1 MYGGR
6 ILADNNGNIFGDN
19 ATGRA
24 DAAFLNALGIKWEG
38 NGNRPDLT
46 ALYTSPDRNDIG
58 FTKSLNDAI
67 NRSNL
72 SEQRLIA
79 LLDRTIQARGSDA
92 ERHYVNGSV
101 VDDGHAYIYAV
112 TKFLVEHYIPRLH
125 PDESNFPP
133 TGPKEKKRL
142 IDVYKNEF
150 INLYEQEDA
159 PVHVPHS
166 QRSPV
171 RKQWDGDSRAASDGS
186 VFELGSML
194 SDVTTGKSSSAN
206 SSTRGRAHSRGRGRG
221 SRSKSSERKGKGNSS
236 GRSGSR
242 RPRSRSSKGKG
253 NSSTRRHG
261 GSKNPRKNS
270 FYQIT

>member
-24 DAAFLNALGIKWEG
+24 DAEFLNALGIKWQG

-46 ALYTSPDRNDIG
+46 ALYCSPDRNDIG
-58 FTKSLNDAI
+58 FNKSLNDAI

-92 ERHYVNGSV
+92 ERHTLNGSV
-101 VDDGHAYIYAV
+101 VHDGHAYIYGV
-112 TKFLVEHYIPRLH
+112 TKFLVEHYIPSLH

-133 TGPKEKKRL
+133 TRPRERKRL

-150 INLYEQEDA
+150 INLYEQQNA
-159 PVHVPHS
+159 PLHVPHS
-166 QRSPV
+166 ERSPV
-171 RKQWDGDSRAASDGS
+171 RKQWDGDSCAASEGS

-194 SDVTTGKSSSAN
+194 SGVTTGKSSSAN
-206 SSTRGRAHSRGRGRG
+206 SSTRGRAHSRGRGRGRG

-242 RPRSRSSKGKG
+242 RPRSTSSKGKG
-253 NSSTRRHG
+253 NSSTRRRG
-261 GSKNPRKNS
+261 RSKPRKK
-270 FYQIT
+270 